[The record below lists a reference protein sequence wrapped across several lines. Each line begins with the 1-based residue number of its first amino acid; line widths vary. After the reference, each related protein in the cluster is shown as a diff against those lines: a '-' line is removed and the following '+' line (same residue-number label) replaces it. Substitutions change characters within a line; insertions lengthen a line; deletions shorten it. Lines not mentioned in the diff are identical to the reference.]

1 MIQLGPTQSELEWE
15 QYLRDYVMRD
25 RSPVWIGIADLLLCV
40 VSVVIVAVAP
50 VRAKQDGVQPN
61 AEFLIQMD
69 YPIDRDIDLDLWV
82 VGPDRKPVFYGSRQV
97 GCADLDRDSLGLATS
112 MVYLADGTSVRSK
125 NNIETTTLRCI
136 APGHYD
142 VAANLFSYHSDSREP
157 IKAHIEITS
166 LNPAIRTVWA
176 GDVRLRRLGETINAV
191 SFDLDKHGAVKLV
204 DPPLAPLTQTF
215 AKSSP

>member
-50 VRAKQDGVQPN
+50 VRAKQDGVKPH

-82 VGPDRKPVFYGSRQV
+82 VGPERKPVFYGSRQV

-176 GDVRLRRLGETINAV
+176 GDVRLSAWARRSTR
-191 SFDLDKHGAVKLV
+191 
-204 DPPLAPLTQTF
+204 
-215 AKSSP
+215 

>member
-1 MIQLGPTQSELEWE
+1 
-15 QYLRDYVMRD
+15 MRD
-25 RSPVWIGIADLLLCV
+25 RSPIWIGIADLLLCV

-50 VRAKQDGVQPN
+50 VRAKQDGVKPH

-82 VGPDRKPVFYGSRQV
+82 VGPERKPVFYGSRQV

-112 MVYLADGTSVRSK
+112 TVYLADGTSVRSK

-176 GDVRLRRLGETINAV
+176 GDVTLRRLGETINAV
-191 SFDLDKHGAVKLV
+191 SLDLDKHGAVKLV

-215 AKSSP
+215 AKSSS

>member
-1 MIQLGPTQSELEWE
+1 MLSGLF
-15 QYLRDYVMRD
+15 MRD
-25 RSPVWIGIADLLLCV
+25 RSPIWIGIADLLLCV
-40 VSVVIVAVAP
+40 VSVVIIAVAP
-50 VRAKQDGVQPN
+50 VRAKQDGIKPK
-61 AEFLIQMD
+61 AEILIQMD
-69 YPIDRDIDLDLWV
+69 YDVTRDLDLDLWV
-82 VGPDRKPVFYGSRQV
+82 VGPERKPVFYNSRQV
-97 GCADLDRDSLGLATS
+97 GCADLDRDSLGLATTH
-112 MVYLADGTSVRSK
+112 VYLADGTSVLSK
-125 NNIETTTLRCI
+125 SNIETTTLRCI